1 MKKVEKE
8 VYTNKELRDIL
19 ESYNLND
26 ETIDLIEINLYIKK
40 SATYETDVDFIDL
53 DYKGYKYE
61 VLGFLRE
68 KYSDP
73 ECTNVNDEYFEKISD
88 FLNVIQDN
96 ELNTLDYELIGSVN
110 GEAED
115 WWPINHLTNQM
126 NDNTNPVKWIDE
138 TPENIKDEF
147 DKNFKENDYRDVI
160 YDGTENYNGESGVF
174 FDELNN
180 ITSIYFNINSK
191 GINYDI
197 KWINDNI

>member
-1 MKKVEKE
+1 M
-8 VYTNKELRDIL
+8 NMNCL
-19 ESYNLND
+19 
-26 ETIDLIEINLYIKK
+26 
-40 SATYETDVDFIDL
+40 
-53 DYKGYKYE
+53 GYLAE
-61 VLGFLRE
+61 E

-73 ECTNVNDEYFEKISD
+73 ECTNVNDEHFEKISD

-160 YDGTENYNGESGVF
+160 YDGTENYNGTSGVF

-191 GINYDI
+191 GTNYDI
-197 KWINDNI
+197 RWINKKI

>member
-1 MKKVEKE
+1 
-8 VYTNKELRDIL
+8 
-19 ESYNLND
+19 
-26 ETIDLIEINLYIKK
+26 
-40 SATYETDVDFIDL
+40 
-53 DYKGYKYE
+53 
-61 VLGFLRE
+61 
-68 KYSDP
+68 
-73 ECTNVNDEYFEKISD
+73 
-88 FLNVIQDN
+88 
-96 ELNTLDYELIGSVN
+96 
-110 GEAED
+110 
-115 WWPINHLTNQM
+115 M